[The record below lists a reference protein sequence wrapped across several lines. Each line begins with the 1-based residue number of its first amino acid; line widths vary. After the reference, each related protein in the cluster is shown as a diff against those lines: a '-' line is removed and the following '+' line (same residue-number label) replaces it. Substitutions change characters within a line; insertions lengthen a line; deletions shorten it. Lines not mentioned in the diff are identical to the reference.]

1 MQNNL
6 HRNITMIL
14 LMGKQSSNFT
24 TIIHNGSQLIN
35 GHFEVNV
42 SFMMFIED
50 KKTLDNTMAYL
61 QTFYEASRSK
71 LQLAKTQC
79 Y

>member
-1 MQNNL
+1 VLQD
-6 HRNITMIL
+6 RSGGVVAT
-14 LMGKQSSNFT
+14 
-24 TIIHNGSQLIN
+24 HNASQLIN

-42 SFMMFIED
+42 YFMILIED
-50 KKTLDNTMAYL
+50 KQNLDNAMAYL